1 MELVLPKEKLQK
13 AAIILLVVIGLAA
26 LALRVNWGGA
36 AKWTTGLF
44 SLFQSPAHAGE
55 FEDEPALS
63 AVKAI
68 FAPGADQSAWEESIC
83 TNMTEGGCQIFKAIY
98 AKPLFDMPRKGV
110 SVTFVKI
117 VDELDDGT
125 KVWLINADSSDGNPT
140 PVYAHVS
147 QNESGDWLL
156 IRVLFDQE
164 TEKYANPTP

>member
-26 LALRVNWGGA
+26 LALRVNWGRA
-36 AKWTTGLF
+36 AEWTAELF
-44 SLFQSPAHAGE
+44 SFLQPAANAGE
-55 FEDEPALS
+55 FENEPALS

-68 FAPGADQSAWEESIC
+68 FAPGPDQSAWEESVC
-83 TNMTEGGCQIFKAIY
+83 DNMTEDGCQIFKAIY
-98 AKPLFDMPRKGV
+98 AKPLFDMPREGA
-110 SVTFVKI
+110 SATFVKV

-125 KVWLINADSSDGNPT
+125 KVWLINAVPHSGNPT
-140 PVYAHVS
+140 PIYTHVS
-147 QNESGDWLL
+147 QNESGNWLL

>member
-13 AAIILLVVIGLAA
+13 VAIILLVVIGLAA
-26 LALRVNWGGA
+26 VAFRVNWSGA
-36 AKWTTGLF
+36 AGWATGLF
-44 SLFQSPAHAGE
+44 SLFQPTVHAGE
-55 FEDEPALS
+55 FEDEPALF

-68 FAPGADQSAWEESIC
+68 FAPGTDQSAWEESVC
-83 TNMTEGGCQIFKAIY
+83 TNMTEDGCQIFKAIY

-125 KVWLINADSSDGNPT
+125 KVWLINAVPSDGNPT

-147 QNESGDWLL
+147 QNESSDWLL